1 MRSTLL
7 DLLKIEHIQVG
18 VEAADAQDVI
28 RKLSVPFIETGHVA
42 PEFADDVWQR
52 EQTFPTGLPTQ
63 PLAVAIP
70 HADPDHVNKS
80 GVCVG
85 VLRSPIRFAQ
95 MGTDGSTSLDVRVV
109 FLLAVKEKE
118 KQVEMI
124 RQLMLLIQS
133 PSLVEGLSKARDSSA
148 AMALIQNILA

>member
-1 MRSTLL
+1 MQSTLL

-18 VEAADAQDVI
+18 VEASDARAAI
-28 RKLSVPFIETGHVA
+28 RKLSVPFIETGHVTA
-42 PEFADDVWQR
+42 EFAEDVWRR

-80 GVCVG
+80 GVSIG
-85 VLRSPIRFAQ
+85 VLKSPIRFAQ
-95 MGTDGSTSLDVRVV
+95 MGTDGSTGLDVHVI
-109 FLLAVKEKE
+109 FLLAIKEKE

-124 RQLMLLIQS
+124 QQLMKLIQS
-133 PSLVEGLSKARDSSA
+133 PSLVEGLSRAGDSSD